1 MAALA
6 KKNQQAALDAIIV
19 NIFST
24 YLYKINNTK
33 EIKPITMASEFRDS
47 NIARPIKLSIEKIIK
62 ASKEE
67 TAPLASGL

>member
-1 MAALA
+1 
-6 KKNQQAALDAIIV
+6 
-19 NIFST
+19 
-24 YLYKINNTK
+24 
-33 EIKPITMASEFRDS
+33 MASEFRDN